1 MGNHNQSSTKCIA
14 SFTSESYNYL
24 NIKPLD
30 IAINLDN
37 LLKTLHHIEAVKD
50 QNLLPH
56 VAGMLAIATRECSAL
71 VDLLDAGELSQ

>member
-1 MGNHNQSSTKCIA
+1 MANSNQSSYECIA
-14 SFTSESYNYL
+14 SCTSKSFNYL

-30 IAINLDN
+30 LAINLDN

-50 QNLLPH
+50 PNLLPH
-56 VAGMLAIATRECSAL
+56 LAGMLAIATRECSAL